1 MPALLEIALVA
12 VAASLLFGV
21 VWAVIGAR
29 LGGGPE
35 ERERTLMEDP
45 RSGAGT
51 PGTPQQV
58 PPPARKDPPA
68 A

>member
-1 MPALLEIALVA
+1 MRVLLVIVSAT

-21 VWAVIGAR
+21 VWAVVGSR

-35 ERERTLMEDP
+35 ERERTLGE
-45 RSGAGT
+45 G
-51 PGTPQQV
+51 PGPQ
-58 PPPARKDPPA
+58 AESDRNDPPA

>member
-1 MPALLEIALVA
+1 MRVLLVIVSAT

-21 VWAVIGAR
+21 VWAVVGSR

-35 ERERTLMEDP
+35 ERERTLRE
-45 RSGAGT
+45 G
-51 PGTPQQV
+51 PGPQ
-58 PPPARKDPPA
+58 AESDRNDPPA

>member
-1 MPALLEIALVA
+1 MRVLLETAVVA

-21 VWAVIGAR
+21 VWALVGSR

-35 ERERTLMEDP
+35 ERERTLREGPGAEPRAPGSDP
-45 RSGAGT
+45 PSG
-51 PGTPQQV
+51 
-58 PPPARKDPPA
+58 REDPPA